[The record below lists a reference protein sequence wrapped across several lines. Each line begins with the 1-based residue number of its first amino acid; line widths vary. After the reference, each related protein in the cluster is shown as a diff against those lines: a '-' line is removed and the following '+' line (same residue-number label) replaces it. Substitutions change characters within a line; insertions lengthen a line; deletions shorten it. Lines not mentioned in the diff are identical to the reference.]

1 MGIRNSGAEETALLF
16 TSRLTQS
23 RQKRKQAQERERLIQ
38 AHRRVWGGKKV
49 WEEFRKHAPSEQK
62 SERLR
67 RDMTY
72 CGGNGRATAQYHPC
86 LGNRAPWSH
95 LVFKM
100 FLWCCILLI
109 PFYYHGNW
117 VSVSC
122 YMCWMGSIVTLSV
135 FSSPVF
141 SALSFDSLPHHF
153 GVLLPGWL
161 KKFSQKPQHISSGFP
176 IQSKQEENS
185 ELETPGSH
193 PLKCLLKVSWTAPWA
208 SLGDE

>member
-38 AHRRVWGGKKV
+38 GHRRVWGGKKV
-49 WEEFRKHAPSEQK
+49 WEEFRKHAPRTEVWAPATRHDLPRRERK
-62 SERLR
+62 SHCSVPPL
-67 RDMTY
+67 
-72 CGGNGRATAQYHPC
+72 
-86 LGNRAPWSH
+86 PWQSTS
-95 LVFKM
+95 LVSVFKM
-100 FLWCCILLI
+100 FLWCCILLF

-153 GVLLPGWL
+153 GVLVPGWL
-161 KKFSQKPQHISSGFP
+161 KKFSQKPQHVSSGFP